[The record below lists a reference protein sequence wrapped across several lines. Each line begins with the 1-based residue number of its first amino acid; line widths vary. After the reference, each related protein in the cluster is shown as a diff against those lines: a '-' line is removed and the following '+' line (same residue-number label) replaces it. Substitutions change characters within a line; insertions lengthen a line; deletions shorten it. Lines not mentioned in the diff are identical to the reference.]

1 MRFTIGVY
9 LLASL
14 AGAQP
19 DWGKVEIKAQKVSG
33 SVYMLTGQGGN
44 IGVSVGEDGVL
55 IVDDQF
61 APLAAKIQAAIK
73 GITDKPIKYVLNTHF
88 HGDHTGGNPEFGK
101 NSTIVAHENVRR
113 RLLLPP
119 TNPAQPTMTKAGLPV
134 ITFNDRVSVHFNGED
149 IRAFHAPQG
158 HTDGDSLIYFTQ
170 SNVVHM
176 GDDFF
181 NGGFPYID
189 LGSGGSVRG
198 YAAAVEKA
206 ISQFPADAKVIPG
219 HGPLSGIEDLKKFA
233 AVIRDC
239 ISIVE
244 SNLKSGKTAADMK
257 KAKVLDTKYASWGTG
272 FISSDR
278 FIDTLVQDL
287 GKK

>member
-1 MRFTIGVY
+1 MRIAIGVFM
-9 LLASL
+9 LTALAV
-14 AGAQP
+14 AQQR
-19 DWGKVEIKAQKVSG
+19 DWSQVQIKVEKVSG
-33 SVYMLTGQGGN
+33 GVYMLTGLGGN

-73 GITDKPIKYVLNTHF
+73 SITDQPIKYVLNTHF

-101 NSTIVAHENVRR
+101 NAVIVAHENVRR
-113 RLLLPP
+113 RLLIPP

-149 IRAFHAPQG
+149 IRAFHVPQG

-181 NGGFPYID
+181 NGAFPYID

-198 YAAAVEKA
+198 YVAAVDKA
-206 ISQFPADAKVIPG
+206 ISQFPANAKVIPG

-244 SNLKSGKTAADMK
+244 SNLKAGKTAADMK
-257 KAKVLDTKYASWGTG
+257 AAKVLNKYASWGTG
-272 FISSDR
+272 FISSER

>member
-1 MRFTIGVY
+1 MRFAIGVF
-9 LLASL
+9 LFASL
-14 AGAQP
+14 AMAQQNFAT
-19 DWGKVEIKAQKVSG
+19 VEIKAQKVSG
-33 SVYMLTGQGGN
+33 TVYMLTGQGGN
-44 IGVSVGEDGVL
+44 IGVSVGDDGVL

-61 APLAAKIQAAIK
+61 LPLAAKIQAAIK

-101 NSTIVAHENVRR
+101 NSTIVAHDNVRR
-113 RLLLPP
+113 RLALPP
-119 TNPAQPTMTKAGLPV
+119 TNPAQSTMTKAGLPV

-149 IRAFHAPQG
+149 IRAIHAPQG
-158 HTDGDSLIYFTQ
+158 HTDGDSIIYFTQ

-198 YAAAVEKA
+198 YVAAVEKA
-206 ISQFPADAKVIPG
+206 ISLFPADAKVIPG

-239 ISIVE
+239 ISIVD
-244 SNLKSGKTAADMK
+244 SNLKSGKSAADMK
-257 KAKVLDTKYASWGTG
+257 TAKVLDKYASWGTG

-287 GKK
+287 KK

>member
-1 MRFTIGVY
+1 MRFGISFF
-9 LLASL
+9 LFASL
-14 AGAQP
+14 AAAQP
-19 DWGKVEIKAQKVSG
+19 DWGKIEIKVQKVSG
-33 SVYMLTGQGGN
+33 SVYMLIGQGGN

-101 NSTIVAHENVRR
+101 SAVIVAHENVRR
-113 RLLLPP
+113 RLLIPP
-119 TNPAQPTMTKAGLPV
+119 TNPAQPTMTKTGLPV
-134 ITFNDRVSVHFNGED
+134 ITFNDRASVHFNGED
-149 IRAFHAPQG
+149 IRAIHVPQG
-158 HTDGDSLIYFTQ
+158 HTDGDSIIYFTQ

-181 NGGFPYID
+181 NGMFPYID

-198 YAAAVEKA
+198 YLAAVEKA

-219 HGPLSGIEDLKKFA
+219 HGPLSGIDDLKKFA
-233 AVIRDC
+233 AVMRDC

-244 SNLKSGKTAADMK
+244 SNLKSGKSAADMK
-257 KAKVLDTKYASWGTG
+257 KAKVLDSKYASWGTG